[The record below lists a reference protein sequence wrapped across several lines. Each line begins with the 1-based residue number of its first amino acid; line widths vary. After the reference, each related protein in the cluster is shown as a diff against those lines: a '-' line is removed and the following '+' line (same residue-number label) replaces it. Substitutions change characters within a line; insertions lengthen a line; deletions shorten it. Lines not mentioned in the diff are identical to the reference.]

1 MKMTDTQRILATIA
15 DHFMLADEEMEKTD
29 DRELRMI
36 YSIVRARIYDI
47 LEDACD
53 GDEGTA
59 EALLDE
65 AAKRFMEQDAKL
77 YSAALYGRSCYD

>member
-1 MKMTDTQRILATIA
+1 MKMTDTKRILATIA
-15 DHFMLADEEMEKTD
+15 DHFMLADEEMESTD
-29 DRELRMI
+29 DREMRMI

-53 GDEGTA
+53 GDEGMA

-65 AAKRFMEQDAKL
+65 AAGRMEVFDAFN
-77 YSAALYGRSCYD
+77 

>member
-1 MKMTDTQRILATIA
+1 MKLENVLATIA

-47 LEDACD
+47 LIDACD
-53 GDEGTA
+53 EDEGMA

-65 AAKRFMEQDAKL
+65 AAERMEVLDEAH
-77 YSAALYGRSCYD
+77 